1 MKWRNLLMPK
11 EIVRDEAT
19 ATDTVSKFMV
29 EPLERGFGLTLGN
42 ALRRTLLSSI
52 QGAAVTAVRIKGVLH
67 ELSNIPGVME
77 DVTDVVLNL
86 KQLVVVMHNEDPKF
100 LKLKV
105 TKQGP
110 ITAADF
116 EPDADIE
123 IVNKDLVLC
132 TATEAVEVE
141 MDVLIGHG
149 RGYVSAETHDLGD
162 YDIGLIPLDAN
173 FSPIRKVAYTV
184 ENTRVGQRTDYDR
197 LILEILTNGSVRPE
211 DALGYAAKILKDHM
225 LLFIKFDEA
234 PMVEAEPEVDEE
246 RERLREL
253 MGRSVEE
260 LELSVRS
267 GNCLRR
273 ANIRTLG
280 DLVRR
285 TEPEMLKYR
294 NFGKQSLKE
303 ITEILAGMGL
313 HLGMDVEA
321 LLGGRAPRPSM
332 DGAPIDADLDVDM
345 DADLD
350 VEDSDADSDDDDT
363 DSDSEIALE
372 NS

>member
-11 EIVRDEAT
+11 EIVRDDAT
-19 ATDTVSKFMV
+19 ATLTNARFIV

-52 QGAAVTAVRIKGVLH
+52 QGASVSAVRIKGVLH
-67 ELSNIPGVME
+67 ELSNIPGVVD

-86 KQLVVVMHNEDPKF
+86 KQLVVVMHNDDPKF

-110 ITAADF
+110 ILAGDF
-116 EPDADIE
+116 EEDPDIE

-132 TATEAVEVE
+132 TASENVEVE
-141 MDVLIGHG
+141 MEILLGHG
-149 RGYVSAETHDLGD
+149 RGYVPGESHDLGD
-162 YDIGLIPLDAN
+162 YDIGLIPMDSN
-173 FSPIRKVAYTV
+173 FSPVRKVAYTV
-184 ENTRVGQRTDYDR
+184 ENT
-197 LILEILTNGSVRPE
+197 TNGSISPE
-211 DALGYAAKILKDHM
+211 DAIGYAAKILKDHM

-234 PMVEAEPEVDEE
+234 PMEAMEPVVDEE
-246 RERLREL
+246 RDRLREL
-253 MGRSVEE
+253 LGRSVEE

-273 ANIRTLG
+273 ANIKTLG

-285 TEPEMLKYR
+285 SEGEMLKYR

-303 ITEILAGMGL
+303 ITEILSGMGL
-313 HLGMDVEA
+313 GLGMDIDA
-321 LLGGRAPRPSM
+321 LLGGRAPKTA
-332 DGAPIDADLDVDM
+332 APATPATEEDTEIS
-345 DADLD
+345 
-350 VEDSDADSDDDDT
+350 VE
-363 DSDSEIALE
+363 
-372 NS
+372 NG

>member
-1 MKWRNLLMPK
+1 MPK
-11 EIVRDEAT
+11 EVVRDVAT
-19 ATDTVSKFMV
+19 ATSTSARFVV

-52 QGAAVTAVRIKGVLH
+52 QGAAVTAVRIRGVLH
-67 ELSNIPGVME
+67 ELSNIPGVMD
-77 DVTDVVLNL
+77 DVTDVILNL
-86 KQLVVVMHNEDPKF
+86 KQLVVVMHNDDPKF
-100 LKLKV
+100 LHLKV
-105 TKQGP
+105 NKQGP
-110 ITAADF
+110 ITAADI
-116 EPDADIE
+116 EADADIE
-123 IVNKDLVLC
+123 IINKDLVIC
-132 TATEAVEVE
+132 TTSEPVEVE
-141 MDVLIGHG
+141 MDILIGHG
-149 RGYVSAETHDLGD
+149 RGYVPGESHELGD
-162 YDIGLIPLDAN
+162 YDIGLIPMDSN

-197 LILEILTNGSVRPE
+197 LILEIVTNGSVRPE
-211 DALGYAAKILKDHM
+211 DALGYAAKIVKDHM
-225 LLFIKFDEA
+225 LLFIQFDET
-234 PMVEAEPEVDEE
+234 PMEAAEPEVDEE
-246 RERLREL
+246 HERLREL
-253 MGRSVEE
+253 LARSVEE

-285 TEPEMLKYR
+285 TEAEMLKYR

-321 LLGGRAPRPSM
+321 ALEGRAV
-332 DGAPIDADLDVDM
+332 APKPAEEPELTV
-345 DADLD
+345 
-350 VEDSDADSDDDDT
+350 
-363 DSDSEIALE
+363 E